1 MAVTEK
7 QLTLPNWFRYQVAV
21 VNADEYSRFRID
33 GSEFTHDIHLGL
45 SKFDETSA
53 QKFEV
58 LIGGGFGT
66 GSIIRTR
73 TSDSEFTDLL
83 ISKTSHSREEF
94 DDFKNDIELIAVD
107 GQIKIK
113 AKGNVLMQYEDSSIK
128 KNELKYLF
136 VTGGFGGHGTLK
148 ITGLPLQGDFHIP

>member
-21 VNADEYSRFRID
+21 VNADEYSRFKID
-33 GSEFTHDIHLGL
+33 GSEFTHDIILGL

-58 LIGGGFGT
+58 LIGGSIGT
-66 GSIIRTR
+66 TSLIRNR
-73 TSDSEFTDLL
+73 TSDSEFTDL

-94 DDFKNDIELIAVD
+94 DTFKDDIELIASD
-107 GQIKIK
+107 GQIIIK

-128 KNELKYLF
+128 KNELKYLL

-148 ITGLPLQGDFHIP
+148 ITGLPLQGDFHLP